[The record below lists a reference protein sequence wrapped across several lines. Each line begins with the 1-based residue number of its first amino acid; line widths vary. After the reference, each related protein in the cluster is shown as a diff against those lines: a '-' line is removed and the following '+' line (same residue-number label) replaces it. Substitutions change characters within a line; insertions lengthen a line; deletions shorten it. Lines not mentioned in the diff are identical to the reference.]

1 VIRRGRASQANPAE
15 TGNPQEEFMKRTPA
29 VAGQF
34 YYGTAPRLTQ
44 QVEQFID
51 RSAPKEKVIGVVAPH
66 AGLVY
71 SGAVAGAV
79 YSAITFPKTF
89 VLMGPNHTGL
99 GQKISLMDEGE
110 WEIPTGTFAIDR
122 KLASKIALSTDR
134 VSRDAQAH
142 IFEHSLEVQLPFIA
156 CFSKEV
162 KIVPIAFLG
171 ASLDDCRET
180 AGAIVRAVK
189 EVDYPIVIVASSDMS
204 HYLPDK
210 IARQKDRKAIDRV
223 LDLDAEGLYE
233 TVRKENISMCGF
245 MPATVML
252 FAAKLLGA
260 GSARL
265 VKYATSGEVS
275 GDYDSVV
282 GYAGI
287 IVR

>member
-1 VIRRGRASQANPAE
+1 
-15 TGNPQEEFMKRTPA
+15 MKRMPA

-34 YYGTAPRLTQ
+34 YYGTASRLTE
-44 QVEQFID
+44 QVEQLVD
-51 RSAPKEKVIGVVAPH
+51 RSAPKEEVIGVLSPH

-79 YSAITFPKTF
+79 YSTIRFPRTF
-89 VLMGPNHTGL
+89 LLLGPNHTGL
-99 GQKISLMDEGE
+99 GQKISLIDEGE
-110 WEIPTGTFAIDR
+110 WEIPTGTFAVDR

-134 VSRDAQAH
+134 VSRDSQAH

-156 CFSKEV
+156 CFSKEA
-162 KIVPIAFLG
+162 KIVPIAFLS
-171 ASLDDCRET
+171 ASLDDCRKT
-180 AGAIVRAVK
+180 AGAIAKAIK
-189 EVDYPIVIVASSDMS
+189 EVDYPVVIVASSDMS

-210 IARQKDRKAIDRV
+210 VARMKDRKAIDRM
-223 LDLDAEGLYE
+223 LELDAEGLYE
-233 TVRKENISMCGF
+233 TVKKEGISMCGF
-245 MPATVML
+245 IPATVML
-252 FAAKLLGA
+252 LAAKLLGA